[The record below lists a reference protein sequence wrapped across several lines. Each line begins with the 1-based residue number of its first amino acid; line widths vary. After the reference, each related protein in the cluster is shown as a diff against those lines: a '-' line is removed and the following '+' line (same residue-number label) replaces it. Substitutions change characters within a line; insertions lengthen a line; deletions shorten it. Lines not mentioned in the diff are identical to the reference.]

1 MQNNVL
7 QNKIQPWGKEG
18 VKKWKWKITLTSAD
32 SAIVNWGSPPCTT
45 QSPALKYLGQHY
57 DHYTHE

>member
-18 VKKWKWKITLTSAD
+18 VKEWKWKITLTNVD
-32 SAIVNWGSPPCTT
+32 SALVNWGSPPCTT
-45 QSPALKYLGQHY
+45 HKPNFK
-57 DHYTHE
+57 